1 MILPCL
7 FTIPGAF
14 SMQWF
19 FSSQFTSISLF
30 LPISKR
36 HFSSKSHQF
45 HYFCKGLPTMQVFP
59 WGPTN
64 FPQCVERLI
73 WCITASPSSFTC
85 AMNEIFYLKV
95 KVSRLLFW
103 VISQPSTRLLKMHIM
118 HNMIRLHLKRSPCIR
133 NLMAINVLFRRRE
146 NVVSADLSLLQF
158 WTSENRGQI
167 CSDQN
172 ATHPKCDR
180 RKYRC
185 QIT

>member
-1 MILPCL
+1 MWQSALTSCVGTRGRLPFPRSLQLASIFIISGTISRSLQLALKICDSFKKVGQWYCL
-7 FTIPGAF
+7 VFLLYPEHSRCNDSF
-14 SMQWF
+14 LLNSH
-19 FSSQFTSISLF
+19 QFLFF

-95 KVSRLLFW
+95 KVSRLL
-103 VISQPSTRLLKMHIM
+103 Q
-118 HNMIRLHLKRSPCIR
+118 
-133 NLMAINVLFRRRE
+133 
-146 NVVSADLSLLQF
+146 
-158 WTSENRGQI
+158 
-167 CSDQN
+167 
-172 ATHPKCDR
+172 
-180 RKYRC
+180 
-185 QIT
+185 